1 MPFWHACQDGRLT
14 PPDPVQ
20 GVDAMT
26 TTPVLQPDASALEGT
41 CGICA
46 ALAPAASAQARL
58 PQRGDG

>member
-1 MPFWHACQDGRLT
+1 
-14 PPDPVQ
+14 
-20 GVDAMT
+20 MT